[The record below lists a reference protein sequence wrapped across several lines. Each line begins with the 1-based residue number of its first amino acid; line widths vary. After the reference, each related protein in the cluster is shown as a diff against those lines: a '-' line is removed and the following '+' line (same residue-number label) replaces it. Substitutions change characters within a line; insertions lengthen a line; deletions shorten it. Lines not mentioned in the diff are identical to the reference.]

1 VGIKEAIMALVD
13 MKLSKKESKE
23 EVGII
28 TTKSEGPRYPYG
40 LSLDLNDESMD
51 KLGLSAKS
59 FSVGEEV
66 VIKAKAK
73 IKSLRMNQYEGEDK
87 SDSMELQITK
97 LEVVSSDKFEEAF
110 KEASEKEED

>member
-1 VGIKEAIMALVD
+1 MALVD

-23 EVGII
+23 EVGLVS
-28 TTKSEGPRYPYG
+28 TKSDGPRYPYG
-40 LSLDLNDESMD
+40 LSLDLNDESME

-59 FSVGEEV
+59 FSVGESV

-73 IKSLRMNQYEGEDK
+73 VKSLRMNQYEGEDK
-87 SDSMELQITK
+87 TESMDLQITH

-110 KEASEKEED
+110 KEASEKKED